1 MHRKRLPGDTR
12 VTVQRLG
19 RLLSGMM
26 MPNIGA
32 FIAWGLIASLFAPA
46 GWFPNEHFAKLLH
59 LMITFLLPILV
70 GYTGGQMIHGSR
82 GGVVA
87 SIATMGVII
96 DSTVSMLLG
105 AMIIGPLSAMVLK
118 KLDQLVERKVRPG
131 SEMLIGSFSAAIVG
145 AVMALIGI
153 AGAGAVL
160 AAIHSGLAAGAQVL
174 IDTGLLPL
182 LSILVEP
189 AKVLFLNNAVG
200 HGILNPI
207 GYIQSAQSGQS
218 MIFAL
223 ESNPGPG
230 LGVLLAYSVLGKGHL
245 QRSAGGA
252 AVIHAIGGVH
262 ETSFPFILMQ
272 PRLIAALI
280 AGGVAGSFTFWLF
293 DAGFTAAPSP
303 GSIIA
308 YVALSTKEGLIP
320 ALAGI
325 LAATVVSFST
335 AAVILAANRE
345 QASAAD
351 KDLPEN
357 LGQGMTG
364 LSGMVELEQAASSSS
379 VVLQTAI
386 NKIVFA
392 CDSGMGSSAMG
403 ASIFRKK
410 MKEAGVVA
418 SVTNTAISDIPKDV
432 DLVITQKSLTD
443 RARLMVPDAEHISID
458 HFLKSPAYD
467 DLINRL
473 KNQHAG

>member
-1 MHRKRLPGDTR
+1 MMPPPGGIR

-46 GWFPNEHFAKLLH
+46 GWFPNEDFAKLLN
-59 LMITFLLPILV
+59 LMITYFLPILV

-82 GGVVA
+82 GGTVA
-87 SIATMGVII
+87 SIATIGVII
-96 DSTVSMLLG
+96 DSTVPMILG
-105 AMIIGPLSAMVLK
+105 AMIIGPLSAAVLK
-118 KLDQLVERKVRPG
+118 KLDHAVERKVRPG
-131 SEMLIGSFSAAIVG
+131 SEMLVGSFSAGIVG

-153 AGAGAVL
+153 TGAGAVL
-160 AAIHSGLAAGAQVL
+160 EAISSGLAAGAQVL

-200 HGILNPI
+200 HGVLNPI
-207 GYIQSAQSGQS
+207 GYIQSAQAGQS
-218 MIFAL
+218 IIFVL

-230 LGVLLAYSVLGKGHL
+230 LGILLAYSVLGRGRLK
-245 QRSAGGA
+245 RSAGGA

-262 ETSFPFILMQ
+262 EMSFPFILMQ

-308 YVALSTKEGLIP
+308 YVALSTKEGLMP

-325 LAATVVSFST
+325 LAATVVSFS
-335 AAVILAANRE
+335 AAAFILANNRE
-345 QASAAD
+345 QASDAD
-351 KDLPEN
+351 VGLPEK
-357 LGQGMTG
+357 LEKEKTG
-364 LSGMVELEQAASSSS
+364 LNGMAELEQAASSRS
-379 VVLQTAI
+379 VVKQAAI

-403 ASIFRKK
+403 ASILRKK

-418 SVTNTAISDIPKDV
+418 SVTNTAISDIPEDA
-432 DLVITQKSLTD
+432 DLVITQKSLTG
-443 RARLMVPDAEHISID
+443 RARLLVPGAEHISID

-473 KNQHAG
+473 KNDNPSKG